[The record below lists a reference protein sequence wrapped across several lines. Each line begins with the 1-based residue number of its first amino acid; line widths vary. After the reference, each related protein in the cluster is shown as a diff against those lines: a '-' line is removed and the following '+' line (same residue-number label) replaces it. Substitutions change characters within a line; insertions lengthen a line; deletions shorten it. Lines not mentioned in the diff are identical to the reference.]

1 MAENHM
7 NDIHPRQNRLAT
19 FPHLHRLI
27 DTARNNIWTR
37 PVKIWKI
44 NNNQYVIND
53 FTSDKTCTLYLRPQF
68 ILV

>member
-37 PVKIWKI
+37 PVKI
-44 NNNQYVIND
+44 
-53 FTSDKTCTLYLRPQF
+53 
-68 ILV
+68 